1 MPGWK
6 QTPVPCPVLPPKAS
20 LSARAAEPEAGLC
33 GADGAAGPGGWVW
46 EVRDDDTG
54 CVVVSYPEHDLRFSI
69 SCKVHVF
76 PTRIEADQYHGV
88 APRATDPLDAQRLLR
103 ELVAG
108 AYTCPLLSST

>member
-1 MPGWK
+1 VPGWK

-54 CVVVSYPEHDLRFSI
+54 CVVLSYPEHDLRFSI
-69 SCKVHVF
+69 SCKAG
-76 PTRIEADQYHGV
+76 PGP
-88 APRATDPLDAQRLLR
+88 APRGPRPALPRGPHR
-103 ELVAG
+103 PSSLVSA
-108 AYTCPLLSST
+108 